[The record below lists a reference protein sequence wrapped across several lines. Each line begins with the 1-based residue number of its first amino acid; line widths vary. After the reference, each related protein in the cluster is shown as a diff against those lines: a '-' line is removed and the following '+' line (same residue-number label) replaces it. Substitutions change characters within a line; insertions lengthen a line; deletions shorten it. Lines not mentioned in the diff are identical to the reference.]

1 MPRVY
6 IDIIGGQLD
15 SVYSSE
21 SVEVFVRYFPEG
33 YANPD
38 VIPLKLT
45 TLTLGELG
53 FDDEPHIL
61 VLGNLNDGFE
71 FIGPFDSF
79 DDAADADIDENRLS
93 WVATLTTPEIA
104 GAPKNS

>member
-33 YANPD
+33 YANSE
-38 VIPLKLT
+38 VVPLKLT
-45 TLTLGELG
+45 TQPLGELG
-53 FDDEPHIL
+53 FDDEPSIL
-61 VLGNLNDGFE
+61 VLGNLSDGYTFV
-71 FIGPFDSF
+71 GPFDSF
-79 DDAADADIDENRLS
+79 DEAAEADKNYSQMS
-93 WVATLTTPEIA
+93 WVATLTTPET
-104 GAPKNS
+104 PSTP